1 MIAGF
6 NLRVEH
12 EGRPFDIQVED
23 LGEARGCFEAR
34 IHQGGGIVWQKQVS
48 YRDILAKGL
57 PREEQDEA
65 VRSSMEK
72 VLHTAATAIARGK
85 LP

>member
-1 MIAGF
+1 MDQVIA
-6 NLRVEH
+6 
-12 EGRPFDIQVED
+12 DSI
-23 LGEARGCFEAR
+23 ARRELPGTVVLAAR
-34 IHQGGGIVWQKQVS
+34 RGGIVWQKQVS

>member
-1 MIAGF
+1 
-6 NLRVEH
+6 
-12 EGRPFDIQVED
+12 
-23 LGEARGCFEAR
+23 
-34 IHQGGGIVWQKQVS
+34 VS